1 MPGLAHLRRF
11 GAKADLPG
19 SKAHAEEGLGMDLSN
34 TVYALDSTTIDLC
47 PSLFPW
53 ASFRSTKAAVK
64 MHMLLDLRGKVK
76 QVSQILKA
84 ISTPGKTGRRRY
96 ERLGSGSEPPGDE
109 AAEGLGQGGGCHR
122 RDADVLLIPPGV
134 PDTDQYQQPTGTDH
148 AGDPE
153 TVTGRSD
160 RH

>member
-1 MPGLAHLRRF
+1 
-11 GAKADLPG
+11 
-19 SKAHAEEGLGMDLSN
+19 MDLSN

-84 ISTPGKTGRRRY
+84 ISTPGKAGRRRY
-96 ERLGSGSEPPGDE
+96 ERK
-109 AAEGLGQGGGCHR
+109 GLEVVQSLR
-122 RDADVLLIPPGV
+122 EMKLQKA
-134 PDTDQYQQPTGTDH
+134 
-148 AGDPE
+148 
-153 TVTGRSD
+153 SD
-160 RH
+160 RVEAVIEETLTYYSYPPAYRIQISTNNPLERIMRVIRRRSLVDRIDIDNFYHGRNIFFRSIAIPANPGFS